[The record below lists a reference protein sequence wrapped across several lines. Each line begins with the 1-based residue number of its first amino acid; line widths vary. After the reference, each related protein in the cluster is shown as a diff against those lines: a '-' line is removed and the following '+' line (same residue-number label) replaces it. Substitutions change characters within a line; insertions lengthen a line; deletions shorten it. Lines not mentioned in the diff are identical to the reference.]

1 MESEEKTT
9 LGITVKKNDNFSEWY
24 NEVVL
29 KGGLADFADL
39 KGFMVI
45 KPHGYAI
52 WEKIQQHFDAEIKKL
67 GHKNAYFPAVIPE
80 KYAFLLPKRN
90 TWKASR
96 PRSSG

>member
-52 WEKIQQHFDAEIKKL
+52 CEKIQQHF
-67 GHKNAYFPAVIPE
+67 Y
-80 KYAFLLPKRN
+80 
-90 TWKASR
+90 S
-96 PRSSG
+96 